1 MLVVRVK
8 RYRYDEPAEELCVFE
23 DTAPL
28 HKKKKSGITTQLSG
42 LATGAT
48 SRHEPA
54 TFTSTA
60 SPGPFTNQQALSFH
74 GEHASSTL
82 IPEGKSKNKIILRR
96 ISTLDRVSTKSALD
110 SETVKVFHDRK
121 DSTEDCAPQQQRKR
135 AKVIVAQG
143 GTKSLPVAGRES
155 CIVVDMMQITNM
167 KELEVKRAAE
177 QSSMQ
182 PLFTP
187 SKTKILDPA
196 TRALARGI
204 LVAIKNGD
212 FSDISEALLQGANP
226 SYRLDDEK
234 GGYTALMAACMKSNV
249 RMVKRLIS
257 ENVDV
262 LASNKDGHIA
272 IDLVRE
278 SKFNPNDSR
287 DIKIALQ
294 AAMIKAHKQNNK
306 ISQGGGT
313 GVGGDA
319 LPASDFVVDIYC
331 IKREEMT
338 LAGDEASDQPELLS
352 SGISEGIGENIVHIE
367 GLRILEDG
375 QVELVSYDSDWSD
388 LADDEDPDSNDERY
402 FANDYPD
409 ESDDDN
415 GGGLFDDGD
424 DRADHGSDSDE
435 DYDTMKKE
443 FRNRKA
449 HLAKSRREVNQEI
462 EDELAAVLT
471 EGGRS
476 GGPIF
481 DRHNSVGRVIRPH
494 TIGVADS
501 LDQNSESLR
510 AIWDTEIEDDE
521 DNMPMKDRLL
531 QMRIRTGMAFASNPR
546 EFNEAGLPKYGF
558 DLSDDDQDRL
568 DMVHGVAH
576 AKPSR
581 ETLAYDSEMD
591 QSDSD

>member
-1 MLVVRVK
+1 M
-8 RYRYDEPAEELCVFE
+8 
-23 DTAPL
+23 
-28 HKKKKSGITTQLSG
+28 
-42 LATGAT
+42 
-48 SRHEPA
+48 
-54 TFTSTA
+54 
-60 SPGPFTNQQALSFH
+60 
-74 GEHASSTL
+74 
-82 IPEGKSKNKIILRR
+82 
-96 ISTLDRVSTKSALD
+96 
-110 SETVKVFHDRK
+110 
-121 DSTEDCAPQQQRKR
+121 
-135 AKVIVAQG
+135 
-143 GTKSLPVAGRES
+143 
-155 CIVVDMMQITNM
+155 
-167 KELEVKRAAE
+167 
-177 QSSMQ
+177 
-182 PLFTP
+182 
-187 SKTKILDPA
+187 
-196 TRALARGI
+196 
-204 LVAIKNGD
+204 
-212 FSDISEALLQGANP
+212 
-226 SYRLDDEK
+226 
-234 GGYTALMAACMKSNV
+234 
-249 RMVKRLIS
+249 
-257 ENVDV
+257 
-262 LASNKDGHIA
+262 
-272 IDLVRE
+272 
-278 SKFNPNDSR
+278 
-287 DIKIALQ
+287 
-294 AAMIKAHKQNNK
+294 
-306 ISQGGGT
+306 
-313 GVGGDA
+313 
-319 LPASDFVVDIYC
+319 
-331 IKREEMT
+331 
-338 LAGDEASDQPELLS
+338 
-352 SGISEGIGENIVHIE
+352 
-367 GLRILEDG
+367 EDG

-424 DRADHGSDSDE
+424 DDRADHGSDSDE
-435 DYDTMKKE
+435 DYDTIKKE

-462 EDELAAVLT
+462 EDELEAVLT

-568 DMVHGVAH
+568 DMVHGVAN